1 MEDNQ
6 VDRSLRLVLERHLSR
21 INVDAIL
28 RKVYQAEE
36 IQPQR
41 MTNTDL
47 ERIFQNSLFT
57 AVRMF
62 CDPRKL
68 PSVMLDLADLVEDI
82 PEGPARTQGDNSW
95 T

>member
-1 MEDNQ
+1 MDQ
-6 VDRSLRLVLERHLSR
+6 TLRSVLERHLSR

-28 RKVYQAEE
+28 RKVYAAED
-36 IQPQR
+36 IQPQS
-41 MTNTDL
+41 MTSADL

-68 PSVMLDLADLVEDI
+68 PSVMLDLADLLEEI
-82 PEGPARTQGDNSW
+82 PSQQARS
-95 T
+95 